1 MARRRITASVIAV
14 LLGGTVA
21 GCTGTTNPSGGV
33 EPEST
38 TSPTTSTVPM
48 VRAASREEA
57 ALHLWV
63 SNQSFADD
71 LVDLTISIDG
81 VQIVDQ
87 RFSVGNQHNWILFPI
102 DAPPGPHVLKATSD
116 SGAETTN
123 TFHLPE
129 RGKRHAVVDYWQDRE
144 KGSPRITWQI
154 QSKPMIFR

>member
-1 MARRRITASVIAV
+1 
-14 LLGGTVA
+14 
-21 GCTGTTNPSGGV
+21 
-33 EPEST
+33 
-38 TSPTTSTVPM
+38 M

-57 ALHLWV
+57 VLHLWV
-63 SNQSFADD
+63 SNQSFADN
-71 LVDLTISIDG
+71 LVGLTISIDG
-81 VQIVDQ
+81 VQVIDQ

-116 SGAETTN
+116 SGAETTH

-144 KGSPRITWQI
+144 KGSPRVTWRI